1 MDSFVNTFHIDWKII
16 IAQVINFAVVLFAIQ
31 FLALKPIKK
40 LMKER
45 TERINMGLEDAV
57 KNAELLKNTKK
68 EYNDI
73 IVRARAEANEIFQ
86 AGKNEAEEEKRKM
99 LQVASKEVE
108 DMILN
113 GKKVLE
119 AEKVKMVNEAKGEI
133 VSLVVK
139 ATEKI
144 LDTHKNDPLDDK
156 ILDQINKI

>member
-1 MDSFVNTFHIDWKII
+1 MDSFINTFHIDWKII
-16 IAQVINFAVVLFAIQ
+16 IAQVINFAVVLFVLQ
-31 FLALKPIKK
+31 YLALKPIKK

-45 TERINMGLEDAV
+45 TERINTGLEDAT

-68 EYNDI
+68 EYND
-73 IVRARAEANEIFQ
+73 VLVKARAEANEIFQ
-86 AGKNEAEEEKRKM
+86 EGKKEAEEEKRKM
-99 LQVASKEVE
+99 LETASKEVE

-119 AEKVKMVNEAKGEI
+119 AEKIKMVNEAKTEI

-144 LDTHKNDPLDDK
+144 LDTHKNDPLDEK
-156 ILDQINKI
+156 LLNQIKTI